1 MERNLRVRR
10 IIFIIATVKYKV
22 KKSLLVIPFL
32 LLAAVTAF
40 GQFIYPPDL
49 QCVENDNVNS
59 NVVLSWTNP
68 TNPCGAFTNYTIYVA
83 NNPAGPFA
91 PLTTIT
97 TATQTTYT
105 DLGRLGIG
113 PTWYYYMVTNANC
126 PGATQLSS
134 DTVNNLN
141 PAIPEIINVTV
152 TPGGDV
158 IINWAPSTS
167 PQTHGYVI
175 YYFLPS
181 NQNAIPLDTVY
192 GLNTTTYT
200 DVLADPTTQILD
212 YTVSAFDSCNNS
224 SAFNE
229 DWHNTMYLTG
239 GIATC
244 DNRVAMQW
252 NRYINWP
259 QGVKEYQIWVTTNG
273 GPPTLAATVDSGTVT
288 YNYTGFTD
296 GDSLYIIVKAI
307 SAADTNVTSNS
318 NELALEATV
327 VQIPSYLYV
336 TNATITANNH
346 ISFTWMIDTTSE
358 LIYYKVDNS
367 VNQVSFDPVIQ
378 IPAPDP
384 LNWLETHI
392 DSNNVFPENNPYW
405 YRVTAFDSCNHLFVS
420 DSVKTISLKGE
431 LFDYYVAHLNWNSF
445 EIPYGTVIGQNL
457 YRDFGNGPQ
466 LIAAFGPDV
475 NEYSDSLQD
484 FLSERGIFCYR
495 IEAEYVLNLPNGY
508 NANLSSFS
516 NEQCIIHRPII
527 YIPNAFAPNGLNN
540 VFKPTI
546 IYGEP
551 KAYTMSIFNR
561 WGAQIFTTN
570 DPTAGWDGTEGG
582 KPSQMGAY
590 AYLIQFNANDGVKV
604 ERKGMVLLV
613 K

>member
-1 MERNLRVRR
+1 MRKSFLAILCLVLTA
-10 IIFIIATVKYKV
+10 ATA
-22 KKSLLVIPFL
+22 L
-32 LLAAVTAF
+32 

-59 NVVLSWTNP
+59 NVVLSWTIPN
-68 TNPCGAFTNYTIYVA
+68 NPCGAFTNYQIYVS
-83 NNPAGPFA
+83 NTPTGPYNL
-91 PLTTIT
+91 LTTIT
-97 TATQTTYT
+97 TQNQTTYT
-105 DLGRLGIG
+105 DAGRLGLG

-134 DTVNNLN
+134 DTVDNRN
-141 PAIPEIINVTV
+141 PAIPEIVNVTV

-158 IINWAPSTS
+158 VINWLPGAS

-175 YYFLPS
+175 YYYLPS
-181 NQNAIPLDTVY
+181 NGNAVPLDTVY
-192 GLNTTTYT
+192 GRFTTTYT
-200 DVLADPTTQILD
+200 DVLADPTTQILN
-212 YTVSAFDSCNNS
+212 YTVSAFDSCGNS
-224 SAFNE
+224 SAYNVA
-229 DWHNTMYLTG
+229 WHNTMYLTG

-259 QGVKEYQIWVTTNG
+259 QGVKEYQIWVSTNG
-273 GPPTLAATVDSGTVT
+273 GPEVQAGAVDSGTLT
-288 YNYTGFTD
+288 YNYTNFVD
-296 GDSLYIIVKAI
+296 GDSLYIRVKAI
-307 SAADTNVTSNS
+307 SVADTNVTSFS
-318 NELALEATV
+318 NQLALEATI

-336 TNATITANNH
+336 TNATVSGDNH

-367 VNQVSFDPVIQ
+367 VNQVKFNPVEQ
-378 IPAPDP
+378 IPVPDP
-384 LNWLETHI
+384 LNWLETYE
-392 DSNNVFPENNPYW
+392 DSVNVYPEKNPYW
-405 YRVTAFDSCNHLFVS
+405 YRVTAFDSCSNLYVS
-420 DSVKTISLKGE
+420 DSVKTISLQGE
-431 LFDYYVAHLNWNSF
+431 LFDYYIAHLDWNSF

-457 YRDFGNGPQ
+457 YRDMGNGYQ
-466 LIAAFGPDV
+466 LIASFAPGV
-475 NEYSDSLQD
+475 NEYSDSLQQ
-484 FLSERGIFCYR
+484 FLSASGIFCYR
-495 IEAEYVLNLPNGY
+495 IEAEYELNLPNGY

-516 NEQCIIHRPII
+516 NVQCIIHRPII

-551 KAYTMSIFNR
+551 KGYTMSIFNR
-561 WGAQIFTTN
+561 YGAAIFTTT
-570 DPTAGWDGTEGG
+570 DPNAGWDGTEAG

-590 AYLIQFNANDGVKV
+590 AYLIQFSANDGVKV